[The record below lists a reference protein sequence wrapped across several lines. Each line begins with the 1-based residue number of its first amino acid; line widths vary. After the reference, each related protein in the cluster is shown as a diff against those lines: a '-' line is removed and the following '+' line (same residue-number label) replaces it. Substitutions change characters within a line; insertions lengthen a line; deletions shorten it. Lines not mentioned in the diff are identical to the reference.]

1 MKFFK
6 ILVLSFIAL
15 LTNSCS
21 ENYTVLESVQSVI
34 VTVDN
39 SFSLVNQDV
48 TLSAYTSKGEDITE
62 KAAFYVNNTLI
73 NGNVF
78 TSAVVG
84 EFEITSSYLGATSEP
99 ILITF
104 HDGTQVN
111 FRKRV
116 LIEDYTG
123 TWCGYCTRVAYAI
136 DQVKVITDDVV
147 TVAIHRSSSNPSSA
161 NYDPSNYDSSQLEA
175 LFTTLTGYPK
185 ALLNRMTPWDSPE
198 DTNINQAT
206 ALTQGTNPKLG
217 LSMNSSVTGNS
228 VNLDVNVK
236 FSKDFSNLK
245 LVVYVLENGLVYS
258 QKNYTTHY
266 GNINPLP
273 NYVHNHTLRSCITN
287 LFGDSIS
294 NSEVSS
300 GNTYSRTFNFPVP
313 SNVANAENIEFV
325 AFVVDENGNAIN
337 ARKVSKNENQSFEEL

>member
-6 ILVLSFIAL
+6 ISISLFVLFL
-15 LTNSCS
+15 MNSCS
-21 ENYTVLESVQSVI
+21 EDYKILKSVNSI
-34 VTVDN
+34 VVTADN
-39 SFSLVNQDV
+39 SFTLINNEV
-48 TLSAYTSKGEDITE
+48 TFSAYTSDGEEITGE
-62 KAAFYVNNTLI
+62 AEFYVNGELIDDNTFI
-73 NGNVF
+73 SS
-78 TSAVVG
+78 TIG
-84 EFEITSSYLGATSEP
+84 EFTVTSEYLGVISSP
-99 ILITF
+99 IVITF

-111 FRKRV
+111 FKKRV

-147 TVAIHRSSSNPSSA
+147 TVAIHRSSSVPSNS
-161 NYDPSNYDSSQLEA
+161 NYDPYNFDSSQLEL
-175 LFTTLTGYPK
+175 LFTSLSGYPK
-185 ALLNRMTPWDSPE
+185 ALLNRMTPWTSPQ
-198 DTNINQAT
+198 DTNIDQAT

-217 LSMNSSVTGNS
+217 LSMNSTVSGNT

-258 QKNYTTHY
+258 QKNYTPYY
-266 GNINPLP
+266 GGINPIP

-287 LFGDSIS
+287 LFGDAIS
-294 NSEVSS
+294 SAETNS
-300 GNTYSRTFNFPVP
+300 GNIYTRNLSFPIP
-313 SNVANAENIEFV
+313 SNVSNPDNIEFV

-337 ARKVSKNENQSFEEL
+337 ARKVSKNESQSFEEL